1 MNKKSSGNFII
12 NFNCLPR
19 IWCGIFTAFFCFGV
33 HADNLAG
40 VKHLGKGYVTY
51 NKQLLPGSAI
61 NPSEIVYSSHTSS
74 LNLSILE
81 SKDEVEKDFGVK
93 ASAEIPVKMVHIKSA
108 LKLLREHTEN
118 EHTSSFFYRVKN
130 TYKFSAFPKG
140 GGAYQL
146 LPDAEA
152 LAGDNPETFVSTYGN
167 AFITGVE
174 AGAAI
179 YFLVK
184 VHFSNIKAKTQFS
197 EEFGASQKAI
207 GSIATSIQA
216 TLAKTESEGH
226 LSIHGL
232 QLGGSP
238 GGLLTL
244 LSGYDASNEEEH
256 TDSRS
261 TGSFTH
267 TQQLSEAYNAQ
278 SLLTKAIEYAGKLSE
293 QIDPDNAETLFP
305 FGTPETTPYKSL
317 DQRLL
322 SEDSE
327 VMNTETIEARKTIM
341 DRHTELQAAD
351 RYEIPFYTLARLPDY
366 LETPE
371 KNTLERLKKYYD
383 DLADFFEEND
393 KLTGCYTAG
402 RENASCLDAVDQL
415 NKLKPTDYSA
425 LQEKVKQLNFMVI
438 INGTKTMLPVSF
450 EKENTQQFARP
461 PHIRAKHRKYEVAI
475 ANIKM
480 ATSTQD
486 EKQTMYER
494 SNTIKIIKYVCFGTL
509 GRWLRARRTGMRRY
523 TVGNIRANTFKR
535 KSQYPSLYTAE
546 GHSRLRTAE
555 GLDQY
560 LTECLEWQKRH
571 AIESLEWQKRHAIE
585 SRGIINL
592 PGHTVS
598 FHDSLYFPQ
607 MTGHVY
613 VHAPIGAGFCWK
625 ILNSATHESITHA
638 VSKEVQKKGLQVSI
652 GDIVIVGP
660 LMSRESDRKAY
671 IITEPYDDKG
681 KKNGM
686 DKLPING
693 VISVSGTLLSPGY
706 HLNKVN
712 GSTSAN

>member
-51 NKQLLPGSAI
+51 NKQLLPDSAI

-93 ASAEIPVKMVHIKSA
+93 ASAEIPVKMVHIKPA
-108 LKLLREHTEN
+108 LKLLREHTEDK
-118 EHTSSFFYRVKN
+118 HTSSFFYRVKN

-140 GGAYQL
+140 GGEYQL

-184 VHFSNIKAKTQFS
+184 VHFSNIQAKTQFS

-207 GSIATSIQA
+207 GSIATSIKA
-216 TLAKTESEGH
+216 TLSKTNSRGH

-244 LSGYDASNEEEH
+244 LSGYDASNEEEHEEEH

-293 QIDPDNAETLFP
+293 QIDPENSETLFP

-327 VMNTETIEARKTIM
+327 VMKTETIEARKTIM

-351 RYEIPFYTLARLPDY
+351 RYEIPFYTLACLPDY
-366 LETPE
+366 LGKPE

-425 LQEKVKQLNFMVI
+425 LQEKVKQLNFMVN
-438 INGTKTMLPVSF
+438 INDKAIMFPVSF
-450 EKENTQQFARP
+450 EEGNEQQFARP
-461 PHIRAKHRKYEVAI
+461 HSGDKHRRDRSAMAI
-475 ANIKM
+475 IKM
-480 ATSTQD
+480 ATSAQD

-494 SNTIKIIKYVCFGTL
+494 SSTVKTITYEWAGTL
-509 GRWLRARRTGMRRY
+509 NKWQTAKQTGIHLY
-523 TVGNIRANTFKR
+523 TVTKIWPQIKGWRTAR
-535 KSQYPSLYTAE
+535 KS
-546 GHSRLRTAE
+546 
-555 GLDQY
+555 
-560 LTECLEWQKRH
+560 RH
-571 AIESLEWQKRHAIE
+571 AVTGL
-585 SRGIINL
+585 GN
-592 PGHTVS
+592 TVS

-613 VHAPIGAGFCWK
+613 VHAPIGVGFCGK

-638 VSKEVQKKGLQVSI
+638 ASKEVPKKGLQVSI
-652 GDIVIVGP
+652 GDIVIAGP
-660 LMSRESDRKAY
+660 LTSRESDKKAY
-671 IITEPYDDKG
+671 IITEPYDDEG

-693 VISVSGTLLSPGY
+693 VIRVSGTLLSPGY
-706 HLNKVN
+706 HLNTVN

>member
-61 NPSEIVYSSHTSS
+61 NPSEIVHSSHTSS

-93 ASAEIPVKMVHIKSA
+93 ASAEIPVKMVHIKPA

-197 EEFGASQKAI
+197 KEFGASQKAI

-341 DRHTELQAAD
+341 DRHTELQAVD

-366 LETPE
+366 LGKPE
-371 KNTLERLKKYYD
+371 KNTLERFKKYYD

-438 INGTKTMLPVSF
+438 INGTKTVLPVSF

-461 PHIRAKHRKYEVAI
+461 PHIEAKHRKYKAAI

-494 SNTIKIIKYVCFGTL
+494 SNTIKTIKYVCFGTRK
-509 GRWLRARRTGMRRY
+509 RWLKARRTGMRRY
-523 TVGNIRANTFKR
+523 AVGKIKIDTFTR
-535 KSQYPSLYTAE
+535 KSRYTAE
-546 GHSRLRTAE
+546 SRSQHTAE
-555 GLDQY
+555 GPDQY
-560 LTECLEWQKRH
+560 LAERKRD
-571 AIESLEWQKRHAIE
+571 AIE
-585 SRGIINL
+585 SRGVINL
-592 PGHTVS
+592 LGHTVS

-613 VHAPIGAGFCWK
+613 VHAPIGAGFCGK

-638 VSKEVQKKGLQVSI
+638 VSKEVLKKGLQVSI
-652 GDIVIVGP
+652 GDIVIAGP
-660 LMSRESDRKAY
+660 LTSRESDRKAY

-693 VISVSGTLLSPGY
+693 VIRVSGTLLSPGY
-706 HLNKVN
+706 YLNKVN